1 MSRTELPHSW
11 SLNTWPPSIYPHTP
25 ERARYLLR
33 SQSDSLTK
41 AGALSRVG
49 RELVVLGERYG
60 RWLERQASNVPG
72 FVPNTSRA
80 SAARPGA
87 PSLPYPRPSPLK

>member
-11 SLNTWPPSIYPHTP
+11 SLNTWPPSIYPHTR
-25 ERARYLLR
+25 ERAQYLVR
-33 SQSDSLTK
+33 AHSDSLTK

-72 FVPNTSRA
+72 FVPNTSKSIAGRRA
-80 SAARPGA
+80 AGVAA
-87 PSLPYPRPSPLK
+87 